1 MDLMFV
7 CLVLNVLDKSSGERE
22 RERERTYILLL
33 LFTFCLLYFI
43 HTLVYSFDKL
53 VSTNVAVFPFL
64 SLSRF

>member
-7 CLVLNVLDKSSGERE
+7 CLVLNVLDKSSGE

-53 VSTNVAVFPFL
+53 VSTNVAVVPFL